1 MSATKSV
8 MSNVSSSRAVTRL
21 SVQVFVFS
29 MLILMLSSLLSRG
42 WLFAAGLLP
51 AWQLLLLL
59 WLLLLLL
66 LLLLPPC
73 CWPRWWWGERTDSVL
88 LVCKLTPVV
97 ALPFTSR
104 RLGARRPPPPPPPP
118 PGLITERPPPPPPS
132 PSLKNIFH
140 SSVQQRYTNFAFSNS
155 ICRAK
160 RFWGT
165 HLGIMERYNKEVDR
179 FDWNRGMSYEFECF
193 SSMNSWEKMRW
204 FLFIA

>member
-1 MSATKSV
+1 

-21 SVQVFVFS
+21 SVQVLVFS

-59 WLLLLLL
+59 LLWLLLL

-118 PGLITERPPPPPPS
+118 PALVTERPPPPPPS
-132 PSLKNIFH
+132 PSLKNNRSILPSDKLSDDYFHLLCQLFPTFLRKIARKAACDRESQKDGIGVKEIPSRNSLPFGYIF
-140 SSVQQRYTNFAFSNS
+140 V
-155 ICRAK
+155 
-160 RFWGT
+160 
-165 HLGIMERYNKEVDR
+165 
-179 FDWNRGMSYEFECF
+179 
-193 SSMNSWEKMRW
+193 
-204 FLFIA
+204 